1 LTTPK
6 KEVRLNIDS
15 LSSRQEVRIRDLMTD
30 SFVSQH
36 SNFRGLQTLIDA
48 SGITHP
54 EDIDNE
60 LFSQF
65 IGSHTS
71 FGSWADMLRAAG
83 VEYSRH
89 KMGY

>member
-1 LTTPK
+1 
-6 KEVRLNIDS
+6 LNIDNLNS
-15 LSSRQEVRIRDLMTD
+15 QREIRIRDLMTD
-30 SFVSQH
+30 SFVSRN
-36 SNFRGLQTLIDA
+36 SNFRSLQTLVDA
-48 SGITHP
+48 SGIEYP
-54 EDIDNE
+54 EDIHNE

-83 VEYSRH
+83 IEYTRH